1 MNLLRKTKKDYF
13 QNLKR
18 HLSDNKKFWKTIKL
32 YFTNKGLNLYKRLLK
47 EKGNLV
53 SNKKQLTTLMNSFFI
68 NTTKR

>member
-18 HLSDNKKFWKTIKL
+18 HLSDRKKLWKTIKL
-32 YFTNKGLNLYKRLLK
+32 YFTNKGLNLNKRLLK

-68 NTTKR
+68 NSTKR